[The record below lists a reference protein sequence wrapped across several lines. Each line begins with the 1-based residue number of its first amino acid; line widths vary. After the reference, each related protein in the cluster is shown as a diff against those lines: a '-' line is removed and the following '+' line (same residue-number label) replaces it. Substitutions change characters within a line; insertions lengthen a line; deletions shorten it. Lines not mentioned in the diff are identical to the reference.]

1 MPEAWPEGGC
11 FAPPGGLC
19 LAPAGRS
26 TWTVLWPPRK
36 LIIMIDASQSQKLYA
51 MLRLKSWFR
60 AQMKT
65 RGAITMSA
73 AMSRSQRRA
82 YKVSFMLKTLMDRN
96 VALKAEAPEINTNRG
111 FKTLSVQEA
120 SSHNS

>member
-1 MPEAWPEGGC
+1 
-11 FAPPGGLC
+11 
-19 LAPAGRS
+19 
-26 TWTVLWPPRK
+26 
-36 LIIMIDASQSQKLYA
+36 
-51 MLRLKSWFR
+51 
-60 AQMKT
+60 
-65 RGAITMSA
+65 MSA